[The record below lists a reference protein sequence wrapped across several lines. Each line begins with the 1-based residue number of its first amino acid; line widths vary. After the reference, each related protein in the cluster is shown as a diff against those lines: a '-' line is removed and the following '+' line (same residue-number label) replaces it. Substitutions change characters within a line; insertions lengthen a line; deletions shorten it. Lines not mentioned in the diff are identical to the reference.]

1 MVSSVINRYIHIFFI
16 QKSNSVY
23 VLVQDNTNSDELAS
37 AAKAIDDL
45 VEEAIQIYEL
55 DKEKTNITDELY
67 NSLRTIT
74 SYLGFSIDIDP
85 TILNSTNDTRIIL
98 MPSLDLLIIKPNFK
112 SEQKRL
118 DQLSLD
124 EISSILKLIIPSIIN
139 MARSDR
145 ILKNQKI
152 SFVREVTNRLK
163 RLPGSNTEDM
173 IVDTSL
179 HMEGV

>member
-1 MVSSVINRYIHIFFI
+1 MSAPDS
-16 QKSNSVY
+16 
-23 VLVQDNTNSDELAS
+23 TNSDELAS
-37 AAKAIDDL
+37 AAKALDDL

-74 SYLGFSIDIDP
+74 SYLGFSIDVDP
-85 TILNSTNDTRIIL
+85 ALLNLPQYTRIIL
-98 MPSLDLLIIKPNFK
+98 MPSLDLLIIKSNFK

-124 EISSILKLIIPSIIN
+124 EISNILKSVIPNLIN

-152 SFVREVTNRLK
+152 AFVREATKRLK
-163 RLPGSNTEDM
+163 RLPGSSTEDM
-173 IVDTSL
+173 IVNNASL
-179 HMEGV
+179 HVEGV

>member
-1 MVSSVINRYIHIFFI
+1 MSIP
-16 QKSNSVY
+16 
-23 VLVQDNTNSDELAS
+23 DNTNPDELSS
-37 AAKAIDDL
+37 AIKSMDDL

-55 DKEKTNITDELY
+55 DNEKTNLTDELY

-74 SYLGFSIDIDP
+74 NYLGFSMDVDP
-85 TILNSTNDTRIIL
+85 RLMSLPQDTRIIL
-98 MPSLDLLIIKPNFK
+98 MPSLDLLIIKSNFK

-124 EISSILKLIIPSIIN
+124 ETSNILKLVIPNIVN

-152 SFVREVTNRLK
+152 AFVREATKRLK
-163 RLPGSNTEDM
+163 RLPGSSTEDM
-173 IVDTSL
+173 IVNDASL
-179 HMEGV
+179 RMEGV

>member
-1 MVSSVINRYIHIFFI
+1 MSASD
-16 QKSNSVY
+16 S
-23 VLVQDNTNSDELAS
+23 TNSDELAS
-37 AAKAIDDL
+37 AAKALDDL

-74 SYLGFSIDIDP
+74 SYLGFSIDVDP
-85 TILNSTNDTRIIL
+85 ALLNLPQYTRIIL
-98 MPSLDLLIIKPNFK
+98 MPSLDLLIIKSNFK

-124 EISSILKLIIPSIIN
+124 EISNILKLIIPNIIN

-145 ILKNQKI
+145 VLKNQKI
-152 SFVREVTNRLK
+152 AFVREATKRLK
-163 RLPGSNTEDM
+163 RLPGSSTEDM
-173 IVDTSL
+173 IVNNASL
-179 HMEGV
+179 HVEGV

>member
-1 MVSSVINRYIHIFFI
+1 MSVS
-16 QKSNSVY
+16 
-23 VLVQDNTNSDELAS
+23 DNTNPDDLAS
-37 AAKAIDDL
+37 AVKAMDDL

-67 NSLRTIT
+67 NSLKVIT
-74 SYLGFSIDIDP
+74 NYLGFSIDVNPQLVNMPQDA
-85 TILNSTNDTRIIL
+85 RVIL

-124 EISSILKLIIPSIIN
+124 EISNILKFVIPSIIN

-145 ILKNQKI
+145 MVKSQKV
-152 SFVREVTNRLK
+152 SFVREATKRLK
-163 RLPGSNTEDM
+163 RLPGSNIEDM
-173 IVDTSL
+173 VVTDSALQVD
-179 HMEGV
+179 GI

>member
-1 MVSSVINRYIHIFFI
+1 MSIH
-16 QKSNSVY
+16 
-23 VLVQDNTNSDELAS
+23 DNIDPNELAL
-37 AAKAIDDL
+37 ATKALDEL
-45 VEEAIQIYEL
+45 VEETIQIYEL

-74 SYLGFSIDIDP
+74 SYLGFSIDVDP
-85 TILNSTNDTRIIL
+85 MLLNSSQDTRIIL

-124 EISSILKLIIPSIIN
+124 EISSILKLIIPNIIN

-152 SFVREVTNRLK
+152 SFVREVTSRLK

-173 IVDTSL
+173 IINNTSIHL
-179 HMEGV
+179 EGV

>member
-1 MVSSVINRYIHIFFI
+1 MSISNNASQDETASSV
-16 QKSNSVY
+16 
-23 VLVQDNTNSDELAS
+23 
-37 AAKAIDDL
+37 KAMDDL

-55 DKEKTNITDELY
+55 DNEKTNLTDELY

-74 SYLGFSIDIDP
+74 SHLGFSMDVDP
-85 TILNSTNDTRIIL
+85 KLLSLSQDTRVIL
-98 MPSLDLLIIKPNFK
+98 MPSLDLLIIKSNFK

-124 EISSILKLIIPSIIN
+124 ETSNILKLVIPNMIN

-152 SFVREVTNRLK
+152 AFVREATNRLK
-163 RLPGSNTEDM
+163 RLPGASTDDM
-173 IVDTSL
+173 IVNDTA
-179 HMEGV
+179 MQVEGV